1 MQMHFRKC
9 ELVLKPEQAWF
20 ASKTVVFGLLHQ
32 HVEVSK
38 VHLTFFEWCWHQ
50 YVGERTWDTSWWW
63 MALSLL
69 IYCPHPVLLHVFPS
83 INDAPSPT
91 WPKRKPWVSS
101 CTSLSSV
108 LTPKPCC
115 SYPSIFSYLSASFGQ
130 GTDIS
135 CLDDCIGFLTGF
147 LHSICDTS
155 TLINECLYP
164 SHVSSCHLTIYL
176 LGRGWGGQHFISL
189 SIPPQPAFHS
199 PPWDRVHFAAAS
211 YGLTESSWG
220 HALKIPSLARGLGD
234 SI

>member
-147 LHSICDTS
+147 PPSTQTAARFIILWHKSNLHSKPPIT
-155 TLINECLYP
+155 
-164 SHVSSCHLTIYL
+164 
-176 LGRGWGGQHFISL
+176 FSL
-189 SIPPQPAFHS
+189 SPFFFVTLAMLH
-199 PPWDRVHFAAAS
+199 
-211 YGLTESSWG
+211 GLLRNCLQ
-220 HALKIPSLARGLGD
+220 AL
-234 SI
+234 